1 MKIPDDYDLELIYG
15 WMLLY
20 FITTLRIIGG
30 GVGEDT
36 LLSLLFLAEGAA
48 NLLIGY
54 YLGRRK

>member
-1 MKIPDDYDLELIYG
+1 MKITDDYELEFVYG
-15 WMLLY
+15 WMFLY
-20 FITTLRIIGG
+20 FATTLRIIGG

>member
-1 MKIPDDYDLELIYG
+1 MKIPNDYDLEFVHG
-15 WMLLY
+15 WMIIY
-20 FITTLRIIGG
+20 FLTTLRIIGG

-36 LLSLLFLAEGAA
+36 LLSLLFLAEGTA